1 MPKRQITGS
10 VHMARRLLMILTA
23 LILIAGVSS
32 VAWRAYRTEKF
43 YSLPVGA
50 IADRIVVRKSRREMT
65 IFHAGEPLK
74 TYIVAL
80 GPTEPGPK
88 QREGDKKTPEG
99 LYRISGRNP
108 KSCCHLSLR
117 TSYPEPRDIALAK
130 ERGEP
135 PGGDIMIHGLPNGF
149 GGIGTLHRLH
159 DWTAGCIGVTDQEIE
174 ELWRVVADGTP
185 IEILP

>member
-1 MPKRQITGS
+1 
-10 VHMARRLLMILTA
+10 
-23 LILIAGVSS
+23 
-32 VAWRAYRTEKF
+32 
-43 YSLPVGA
+43 
-50 IADRIVVRKSRREMT
+50 MT
-65 IFHAGEPLK
+65 IFRAGEPLK

-80 GPTEPGPK
+80 GTTELGPK

-117 TSYPEPRDIALAK
+117 ISYPEPRDIALAK

-149 GGIGTLHRLH
+149 GGIGALHRLY